1 MRSRAIFRVIASV
14 LLIAGCSSE
23 SGDTQTSSSETTTTS
38 STQVSSSASTSTQ
51 TSTATPEESF
61 EQVPPA
67 ASPEP
72 NPVVVESEAAAQPTF
87 VRCYEN
93 NAAMLSD
100 GSVVTDVERC
110 GDFAVPEA
118 EVAPGEEE
126 CVGPAAVCGYG
137 YDESGKRNPTSGE
150 IQTHHGCQEGYIN
163 DPELC
168 AAAAAIV
175 EGS

>member
-1 MRSRAIFRVIASV
+1 MRSRAIFPVIASV

-61 EQVPPA
+61 EQAPPA

-150 IQTHHGCQEGYIN
+150 IQTHNGCQEGYIN